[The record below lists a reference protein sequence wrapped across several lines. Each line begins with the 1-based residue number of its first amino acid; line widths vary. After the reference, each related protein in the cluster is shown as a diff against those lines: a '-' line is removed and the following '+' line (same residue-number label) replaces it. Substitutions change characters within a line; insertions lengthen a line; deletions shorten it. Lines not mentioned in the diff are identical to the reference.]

1 MLFSFISIP
10 NGPKHVALSCAMGN
24 PLRAE
29 PVPRMISLYVCE
41 GRKECL
47 LQAYRVLYGHDSR
60 ESLYGELF
68 HYPCFRIRKLRSR
81 EVK

>member
-1 MLFSFISIP
+1 MLFSSISIL
-10 NGPKHVALSCAMGN
+10 NGPEGVALSCATGN

-29 PVPRMISLYVCE
+29 PVPHMISLYVCK
-41 GRKECL
+41 GWKECL

-68 HYPCFRIRKLRSR
+68 HYPCFRIRKLGSR
-81 EVK
+81 KVK